1 MTDPTP
7 PRGRAKDAPAPNQI
21 GPDRARPGEAQ
32 TRSVAKG
39 DVPQTL
45 LDRYLIERDLRGR
58 PERFYRDHRTTDP
71 AFRDAGR
78 RLSADRTYPDT
89 VADMLKVAQ
98 HRGWSRLKVE
108 GEEGFRR
115 EVWVQARAMGLE
127 VQGYRPRDRDREA
140 AGMPHGRAQLEQR
153 LRNAS
158 TVVRTLI
165 ADPETQQR
173 LIAHAAAR
181 AGLARDGAR
190 EGLAGRSDRPRDRQR

>member
-1 MTDPTP
+1 M
-7 PRGRAKDAPAPNQI
+7 
-21 GPDRARPGEAQ
+21 
-32 TRSVAKG
+32 
-39 DVPQTL
+39 
-45 LDRYLIERDLRGR
+45 DRYLIERDFRGR
-58 PERFYRDHRTTDP
+58 PERFYRDHRTADP

-78 RLSADRTYPDT
+78 RLSADRAYPDT

-140 AGMPHGRAQLEQR
+140 AGLPHGRAQLEHR
-153 LRNAS
+153 LRMAA

-165 ADPETQQR
+165 ADPEAQQR

-181 AGLARDGAR
+181 VGLARDGTR
-190 EGLAGRSDRPRDRQR
+190 EDLAGRSDRPRDRQR

>member
-21 GPDRARPGEAQ
+21 GPDRARPGQAQ

-45 LDRYLIERDLRGR
+45 LDRYLIERDLRGQ

-153 LRNAS
+153 LRMAS

-165 ADPETQQR
+165 ADPEAQQR

-181 AGLARDGAR
+181 MGLATSRHQEDR
-190 EGLAGRSDRPRDRQR
+190 TRPSDRGRDR

>member
-1 MTDPTP
+1 MTDSTP
-7 PRGRAKDAPAPNQI
+7 PRGRAKDGPAANQI

-32 TRSVAKG
+32 SRSVAKG
-39 DVPQTL
+39 DVPPSL
-45 LDRYLIERDLRGR
+45 MDRYLIERDLRGR
-58 PERFYRDHRTTDP
+58 PERFYRDHRTPDP

-78 RLSADRTYPDT
+78 RLSADRAYPDT

-108 GEEGFRR
+108 GEEAFRR
-115 EVWVQARAMGLE
+115 EVWVQARAMGIQ

-140 AGMPHGRAQLEQR
+140 AGLSHGRAQLEHR
-153 LRNAS
+153 LRMAA

-165 ADPETQQR
+165 ADPEAQQR

-181 AGLARDGAR
+181 AGLARDGTRADWVR
-190 EGLAGRSDRPRDRQR
+190 PDRARDRHR

>member
-7 PRGRAKDAPAPNQI
+7 PRGRANEGPTVNRI

-32 TRSVAKG
+32 SRSVVKG
-39 DVPQTL
+39 DVPPSL
-45 LDRYLIERDLRGR
+45 MDRYLIERDLRGR
-58 PERFYRDHRTTDP
+58 PERFYRDHRTPDP

-78 RLSADRTYPDT
+78 KLSADRAYPDT

-108 GEEGFRR
+108 GEEAFRR
-115 EVWVQARAMGLE
+115 EVWVQARAMGIQ

-140 AGMPHGRAQLEQR
+140 AGLPHGRAQLEDR
-153 LRNAS
+153 LRMAA

-165 ADPETQQR
+165 ADPEAQQR

-181 AGLARDGAR
+181 AGLAASRLPEEHAR
-190 EGLAGRSDRPRDRQR
+190 PLERGRDR

>member
-7 PRGRAKDAPAPNQI
+7 PRGRSKDGLAANQI

-32 TRSVAKG
+32 SRSVTKG
-39 DVPQTL
+39 DVPQSL
-45 LDRYLIERDLRGR
+45 MDRYLIERDLRGR
-58 PERFYRDHRTTDP
+58 PERFYRDHRTPDP

-78 RLSADRTYPDT
+78 RLSANRAYPDT

-98 HRGWSRLKVE
+98 HRGWFRVKVT
-108 GEEGFRR
+108 GEEAFRR

-127 VQGYRPRDRDREA
+127 VQGYRPRGRDREA
-140 AGMPHGRAQLEQR
+140 AGLPQGRAQLEQR
-153 LRNAS
+153 LSMAA

-165 ADPETQQR
+165 ADPEAQRR

-181 AGLARDGAR
+181 AGLRKGDSRQPAEVR
-190 EGLAGRSDRPRDRQR
+190 RDRAR